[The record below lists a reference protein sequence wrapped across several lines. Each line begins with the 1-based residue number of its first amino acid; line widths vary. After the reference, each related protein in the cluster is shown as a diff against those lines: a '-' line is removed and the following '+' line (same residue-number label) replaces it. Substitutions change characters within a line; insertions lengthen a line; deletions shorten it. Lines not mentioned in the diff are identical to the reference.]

1 MFMKIKEL
9 QEENIEK
16 DALIVNNSITLKQN
30 EIITKQAVMSK
41 NEMKEELDELEKSS
55 NLLFVQNQ
63 KQQSILKEQQE
74 IIRNFD
80 KKVLEKTKKEVKVVM
95 KDK

>member
-80 KKVLEKTKKEVKVVM
+80 KRVLEKSKKEIKVVM

>member
-1 MFMKIKEL
+1 MKIKEL

>member
-80 KKVLEKTKKEVKVVM
+80 KRVLEKSKKEVKVVM

>member
-55 NLLFVQNQ
+55 Q

-80 KKVLEKTKKEVKVVM
+80 KRVLEKSKKEVKVVM

>member
-1 MFMKIKEL
+1 MKIKEL

-80 KKVLEKTKKEVKVVM
+80 KRV
-95 KDK
+95 